1 MMQNAGVSVGALLR
15 SRREELGQDTET
27 VSRQLRIR
35 AIYLRAIEEGRI
47 QDLPGAT
54 YAVGF
59 VRSYADFLG
68 FDGNSVVSSFRDE
81 LGQRGRAEP
90 VSWQIEDRDGGFPFG
105 KILVVLLVIAAAG
118 YGLWYYL
125 ANTQSGSGLIE
136 AVPEYLKKSTGT
148 DKPASTATGET
159 PSGEAP
165 AGQAAAGQSGNG
177 AQPVGGTSGEGQAS
191 TAAATPAA
199 SQNAATDNQAAGAN
213 AAAPSQGTSGD
224 QEAENKANGQ
234 VNPAPATTAP
244 VTTAPAANPPAA
256 AAAAPTAQ
264 PSTTTPAS
272 VPAAPGQANA
282 TPAADQPANGQPAQ
296 AATATGQA
304 ATGTEAAPDV
314 AAAASSP
321 TTRVSIH
328 AKLESWVQITDKD
341 GKPVLSRVLRAGE
354 TYAVPDE
361 KGLTMNTGNAGGIDL
376 LVDGKALPS
385 LGSVGL
391 VKRNILLDAD
401 KLASGNVTVEQ
412 PAKKPGSGDAAPV
425 APAGD

>member
-15 SRREELGQDTET
+15 NRREELGQDTET

-35 AIYLRAIEEGRI
+35 ATYLRAIEEGRI

-81 LGQRGRAEP
+81 LGQRGRAET

-136 AVPEYLKKSTGT
+136 AVPEYLKKNTT
-148 DKPASTATGET
+148 AEKPASPG
-159 PSGEAP
+159 SSEAP
-165 AGQAAAGQSGNG
+165 AGQAPAAQSNA
-177 AQPVGGTSGEGQAS
+177 AQPTGGATS
-191 TAAATPAA
+191 
-199 SQNAATDNQAAGAN
+199 DNQAAATAAPAGSNAAADSQGAN
-213 AAAPSQGTSGD
+213 AAAPATGATPSASSGD
-224 QEAENKANGQ
+224 REAENKANGQ
-234 VNPAPATTAP
+234 A
-244 VTTAPAANPPAA
+244 
-256 AAAAPTAQ
+256 
-264 PSTTTPAS
+264 STTTPENTAPANQ
-272 VPAAPGQANA
+272 PAAANATSATQPATAPSGTAPATNGATTGQANA
-282 TPAADQPANGQPAQ
+282 AQPATGQATTS
-296 AATATGQA
+296 AATTQTATAPAATGQA
-304 ATGTEAAPDV
+304 ATGTEAAPEV
-314 AAAASSP
+314 AAAANSP

-361 KGLTMNTGNAGGIDL
+361 KGLVMNTGNAGGIDL

-391 VKRNILLDAD
+391 VKRNIVLDAD
-401 KLASGNVTVEQ
+401 KLTTGNVTTEV
-412 PAKKPGSGDAAPV
+412 PGKKPGGGDAAP
-425 APAGD
+425 ATPTGD

>member
-1 MMQNAGVSVGALLR
+1 MMQNAGLSVGALLR

-68 FDGNSVVSSFRDE
+68 FDGNSVVANFRDE
-81 LGQRGRAEP
+81 LGQRRGGET
-90 VSWQIEDRDGGFPFG
+90 VSWQIDDRDGGFPFG
-105 KILVVLLVIAAAG
+105 KILIVLLVIAAAG

-136 AVPEYLKKSTGT
+136 AVPEYLKKNTGT
-148 DKPASTATGET
+148 DKPASSAAGSTGEVPAGGQAQT
-159 PSGEAP
+159 GQAP
-165 AGQAAAGQSGNG
+165 AAQSAAG
-177 AQPVGGTSGEGQAS
+177 APADGQAS
-191 TAAATPAA
+191 TGAATPAA
-199 SQNAATDNQAAGAN
+199 GQNAPTDSQAGATQ
-213 AAAPSQGTSGD
+213 PTSGD

-234 VNPAPATTAP
+234 VSTTAP
-244 VTTAPAANPPAA
+244 ATAPAANQPAA
-256 AAAAPTAQ
+256 AGTALTTQPATTPSAIAPAGTAAATAQANTAQ
-264 PSTTTPAS
+264 PTTE
-272 VPAAPGQANA
+272 
-282 TPAADQPANGQPAQ
+282 QPATGQPAQ
-296 AATATGQA
+296 AAPASTGQA
-304 ATGTEAAPDV
+304 TTGQTTTGAEAAPEV

-361 KGLTMNTGNAGGIDL
+361 KGLMMNTGNAGGIDL

-391 VKRNILLDAD
+391 VKRNIVLDPD
-401 KLASGNVTVEQ
+401 KLVTGNVTTEA
-412 PAKKPGSGDAAPV
+412 PAKKPGSGDAA
-425 APAGD
+425 APAPAND

>member
-15 SRREELGQDTET
+15 NRREELGQDTET

-68 FDGNSVVSSFRDE
+68 FDGNSVVASFRDE
-81 LGQRGRAEP
+81 LGQRGRAET
-90 VSWQIEDRDGGFPFG
+90 VSWQIDDRDGGYPFG
-105 KILVVLLVIAAAG
+105 KIVVVLLVIAAAG

-136 AVPEYLKKSTGT
+136 AVPEYLKKNTT
-148 DKPASTATGET
+148 AEKPASPGSSET
-159 PSGEAP
+159 P
-165 AGQAAAGQSGNG
+165 AGQA
-177 AQPVGGTSGEGQAS
+177 
-191 TAAATPAA
+191 PAA
-199 SQNAATDNQAAGAN
+199 QSNAAPPAGGAISDNQAAATAAPAGSNAAADGQGAN
-213 AAAPSQGTSGD
+213 AAAPATGATPSASSGD
-224 QEAENKANGQ
+224 REAENKANGQ
-234 VNPAPATTAP
+234 ANTTTLENAAPA
-244 VTTAPAANPPAA
+244 NQPAA
-256 AAAAPTAQ
+256 ANATSTPQPATAPSA
-264 PSTTTPAS
+264 TTPATNS
-272 VPAAPGQANA
+272 ATAGQANA
-282 TPAADQPANGQPAQ
+282 AQ
-296 AATATGQA
+296 QATTSAATTQTATAPAATGQA
-304 ATGTEAAPDV
+304 AAATEAAPEV
-314 AAAASSP
+314 AAAANSP

-361 KGLTMNTGNAGGIDL
+361 KGLVMNTGNAGGIDL

-391 VKRNILLDAD
+391 VKRNIVLDAD
-401 KLASGNVTVEQ
+401 KLTTGNVTTEV
-412 PAKKPGSGDAAPV
+412 PGKKPGGGDAAP
-425 APAGD
+425 ATPTGD